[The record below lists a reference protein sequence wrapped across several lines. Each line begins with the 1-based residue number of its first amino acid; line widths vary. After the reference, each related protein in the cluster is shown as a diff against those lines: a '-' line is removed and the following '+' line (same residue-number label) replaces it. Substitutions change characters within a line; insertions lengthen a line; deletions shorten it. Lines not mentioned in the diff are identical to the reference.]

1 MARPDLDAL
10 MSALMP
16 FAQRMLSKHG
26 EFYPFGA
33 AIDRDG
39 QVRLMAG
46 GADTDRP
53 LANQVIDALV
63 TGFRRAAADGEVRAV
78 GLCFDARTI
87 PPGSDE
93 KVDSI
98 VLELEHVDGDCV
110 LVALPVLQRP
120 VRSNEVRRIV
130 CRFVKAAGLQSRGR
144 GLIQCG
150 GGGHPLRAVAERPG
164 VSRDASSRDV
174 VRALHEE
181 RRRPRSRSEPR
192 RRRLQSPSMLPDRL
206 FARLNDRNYTV
217 VTVTTKTRIVRIGSS
232 RGIRD
237 GAVALLDEHRRAG
250 SFPT

>member
-10 MSALMP
+10 MSALLP

-53 LANQVIDALV
+53 LADQVIDALV
-63 TGFRRAAADGEVRAV
+63 AGFRQAAAEGEVRAV

-110 LVALPVLQRP
+110 LVALPYH
-120 VRSNEVRRIV
+120 
-130 CRFVKAAGLQSRGR
+130 KGLFGR
-144 GLIQCG
+144 MKYGDSF
-150 GGGHPLRAVAERPG
+150 A
-164 VSRDASSRDV
+164 ASSK
-174 VRALHEE
+174 
-181 RRRPRSRSEPR
+181 PRVFSRVG
-192 RRRLQSPSMLPDRL
+192 D
-206 FARLNDRNYTV
+206 A
-217 VTVTTKTRIVRIGSS
+217 
-232 RGIRD
+232 
-237 GAVALLDEHRRAG
+237 
-250 SFPT
+250 